1 MMKIL
6 AALALEPGQPLHIE
20 EIDLNDEL
28 GPHEILVRNVASGV
42 CHSDIS
48 MRDAPAGMPMMA
60 KPAVLG
66 HEGSGIVQ
74 RVGNAVTTLQPGDHV
89 VMSFHYDGTCP
100 NCQQNLHPY
109 CDNFV
114 RNNVMGK
121 RVDGS
126 RSFSSPQHATIA
138 GSYHQQSSFA
148 TYSIATDHN
157 AIKVP
162 NDLPLELL
170 GPLGCGFLTG
180 AGAVCNRI
188 KPKPGSSF
196 AMFGVG
202 ALGFAA
208 IFMAKQAGC
217 STIIA
222 IDLHESRLQLAKA
235 FGATHTINASEVSDT
250 VKAVHEICK
259 RGVDNAF
266 EASGSARVMSQAI
279 ESIASGGTCIL
290 SGVVLDP
297 TQRVQFAPSQFMM
310 NKTIGGILMGH
321 ADTPGTIQKLVDAV
335 RSGEFPIE
343 KLVTMYDFAD
353 INQAMADSERGL
365 SIKSI
370 VRMPRD

>member
-1 MMKIL
+1 MKIQ
-6 AALALEPGQPLHIE
+6 AALSLQSRQPLQIE
-20 EIDLNDEL
+20 EVELNDVL
-28 GPHEILVRNVASGV
+28 GPHEILVKNVASGI

-48 MRDAPAGMPMMA
+48 MRDAPAGIPLMA

-74 RVGNAVTTLQPGDHV
+74 RVGSAVTTLQPGDHV
-89 VMSFHYDGTCP
+89 VMSFHYDGSCP
-100 NCQQNLHPY
+100 NCQQRMHPY
-109 CDNFV
+109 CTDFLA
-114 RNNVMGK
+114 NNLMGK
-121 RVDGS
+121 RLDGS
-126 RSFSSPQHATIA
+126 RAITSPHHQNIA
-138 GSYHQQSSFA
+138 ASYHQQSSFA

-157 AIKVP
+157 AVKVP

-208 IFMAKQAGC
+208 IHMAKKAGC

-222 IDLHESRLQLAKA
+222 IDLHESRLQLARE
-235 FGATHTINASEVSDT
+235 FGATHTINASEVDNT
-250 VKAVHEICK
+250 VKALNRIC
-259 RGVDNAF
+259 RGGVDYAY

-279 ESIASGGTCIL
+279 DSIAPGGTCIL

-297 TQRVQFAPSQFMM
+297 AQKVEFAPAKFML
-310 NKTIGGILMGH
+310 NKTVGGVLMGH
-321 ADTPGTIQKLVDAV
+321 ADMPGTIAALIDAV
-335 RSGEFPIE
+335 RSGEFPLQ
-343 KLVTMYDFAD
+343 KLVKMYEFAD

-365 SIKSI
+365 AIKAI